1 MGILLLNSDSGKMR
15 VLIIVAA
22 FVALAA
28 AGEKKAAKSGKG
40 YGHKS
45 RFIGTTTLTIG
56 LKRKCGNDGFYYNDA
71 NSFVIC
77 SNGNAYYQ
85 PCAPGSKNKGHSHYT
100 HGGKYGVADFCGVN
114 LVDYGYGAHKGG
126 YGHSH
131 GHSHGNRGHCRTLH
145 FLQPHLPRNPR
156 ISRKPRS
163 LPRTLRIRSPELIR
177 ISRTLRRIRNPRTFR
192 WIRNPR
198 TQRRIR
204 ISRTQILRTCR
215 RQPRILRAN
224 RRIRNSRTQRRIR
237 NPRTFRRI
245 RNSRTLPRTFRIR
258 RQPLHQRRRTGH
270 PWSLQ
275 RQQLR
280 LRKQSRTQP
289 RTSWTPWGHRT
300 QVYQLPDQSQPWSSS
315 SLNINV
321 REGAA
326 GLIVSFLYLLNVMK

>member
-45 RFIGTTTLTIG
+45 RFIG
-56 LKRKCGNDGFYYNDA
+56 KCGNDGFYYNDA

-131 GHSHGNRGHCRTLH
+131 GDSHGNRGHSHGHSGYGVQNSYGSHGHNAGYGSHGHSAGYGTH
-145 FLQPHLPRNPR
+145 GHNAGYG
-156 ISRKPRS
+156 SR
-163 LPRTLRIRSPELIR
+163 
-177 ISRTLRRIRNPRTFR
+177 
-192 WIRNPR
+192 
-198 TQRRIR
+198 
-204 ISRTQILRTCR
+204 
-215 RQPRILRAN
+215 
-224 RRIRNSRTQRRIR
+224 
-237 NPRTFRRI
+237 
-245 RNSRTLPRTFRIR
+245 
-258 RQPLHQRRRTGH
+258 
-270 PWSLQ
+270 
-275 RQQLR
+275 
-280 LRKQSRTQP
+280 
-289 RTSWTPWGHRT
+289 GHRS
-300 QVYQLPDQSQPWSSS
+300 Y
-315 SLNINV
+315 
-321 REGAA
+321 GHAA
-326 GLIVSFLYLLNVMK
+326 VSHGSYGQTAGYGTHGHSHGHRGHGHSA

>member
-45 RFIGTTTLTIG
+45 RFIG
-56 LKRKCGNDGFYYNDA
+56 KCGNDGFYYNDA

-131 GHSHGNRGHCRTLH
+131 GHSHGNPAGYGTHGHNAGYGSRGH
-145 FLQPHLPRNPR
+145 
-156 ISRKPRS
+156 RS
-163 LPRTLRIRSPELIR
+163 YGHAAVSHGSYGQTAGYGTHGHNAGYGTHGHSAGYGTRGPSHGH
-177 ISRTLRRIRNPRTFR
+177 SGYG
-192 WIRNPR
+192 
-198 TQRRIR
+198 
-204 ISRTQILRTCR
+204 
-215 RQPRILRAN
+215 AN
-224 RRIRNSRTQRRIR
+224 RYTNVGGQATRGAYNANNSGYG
-237 NPRTFRRI
+237 
-245 RNSRTLPRTFRIR
+245 NS
-258 RQPLHQRRRTGH
+258 HGH
-270 PWSLQ
+270 SH
-275 RQQLR
+275 
-280 LRKQSRTQP
+280 
-289 RTSWTPWGHRT
+289 GHRGHRGAT
-300 QVYQLPDQSQPWSSS
+300 VHRSTSYQTSHSHG
-315 SLNINV
+315 
-321 REGAA
+321 RRHH
-326 GLIVSFLYLLNVMK
+326 

>member
-45 RFIGTTTLTIG
+45 RFIG
-56 LKRKCGNDGFYYNDA
+56 KCGNDGFYYNDA

-131 GHSHGNRGHCRTLH
+131 GHSHGNRGHCDGHSGYGVQNSYGSYGHNAGYGSHGHSAGYGTHGHSAGYGTRGH
-145 FLQPHLPRNPR
+145 SHGH
-156 ISRKPRS
+156 SGYG
-163 LPRTLRIRSPELIR
+163 
-177 ISRTLRRIRNPRTFR
+177 
-192 WIRNPR
+192 
-198 TQRRIR
+198 
-204 ISRTQILRTCR
+204 
-215 RQPRILRAN
+215 AN
-224 RRIRNSRTQRRIR
+224 RYTNVGGQATRGAYNANDSGYGNSHGHSHGRR
-237 NPRTFRRI
+237 
-245 RNSRTLPRTFRIR
+245 
-258 RQPLHQRRRTGH
+258 
-270 PWSLQ
+270 
-275 RQQLR
+275 
-280 LRKQSRTQP
+280 
-289 RTSWTPWGHRT
+289 GHRGAT
-300 QVYQLPDQSQPWSSS
+300 VHRSTSYQTSHSHG
-315 SLNINV
+315 
-321 REGAA
+321 RRHH
-326 GLIVSFLYLLNVMK
+326 